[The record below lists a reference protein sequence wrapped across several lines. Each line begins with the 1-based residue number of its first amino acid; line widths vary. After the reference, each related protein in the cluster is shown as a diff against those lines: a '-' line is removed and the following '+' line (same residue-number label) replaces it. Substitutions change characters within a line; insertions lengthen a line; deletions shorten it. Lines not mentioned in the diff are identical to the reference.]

1 MFVVIA
7 VLVINPAGIGRRVFP
22 PYYTYIDHMPRTLR
36 LAWQGVTLLIAA
48 LFLASALVPGPVTAL
63 LRLANPWGG
72 LLLFFVAVII
82 FVGIVSQRPPR

>member
-1 MFVVIA
+1 VIIA

-22 PYYTYIDHMPRTLR
+22 PYYAYIDHMPRTLR
-36 LAWQGVTLLIAA
+36 LGWQGVTLLIAA
-48 LFLASALVPGPVTAL
+48 LFLASTLFPAQVNTL

>member
-1 MFVVIA
+1 VIIA

-22 PYYTYIDHMPRTLR
+22 PYYAYIDHMPRTLR
-36 LAWQGVTLLIAA
+36 WGWQGVTLLIAV
-48 LFLASALVPGPVTAL
+48 LFLASTLFPSQVNAL

-82 FVGIVSQRPPR
+82 FVGIVGQRPRR

>member
-1 MFVVIA
+1 VIIA

-22 PYYTYIDHMPRTLR
+22 PYYAYIDHLPRTLR
-36 LAWQGVTLLIAA
+36 LGWQGVTLVIAA
-48 LFLASALVPGPVTAL
+48 LFLAAALFPGPVSAL

-82 FVGIVSQRPPR
+82 FVGIVGQRPPRS